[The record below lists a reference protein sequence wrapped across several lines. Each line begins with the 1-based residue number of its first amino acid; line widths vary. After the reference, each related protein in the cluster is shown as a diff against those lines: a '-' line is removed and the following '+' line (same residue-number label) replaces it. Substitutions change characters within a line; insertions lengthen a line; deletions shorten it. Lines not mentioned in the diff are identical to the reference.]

1 MGGHGQGPRPLLR
14 QLRDGHHVHVDAHR
28 LPRRRRRRVQLA
40 RGRDAALRLR
50 HGLLRLLLLRAALGG
65 HNEPRDIPGTLRRLG
80 LQLAT
85 LADLAM
91 VAARISLSLSF
102 SPSLTLTLSL
112 SLLSLSR
119 VRVVP
124 CTIYVSSIR
133 G

>member
-91 VAARISLSLSF
+91 VAARISLSLPLSP
-102 SPSLTLTLSL
+102 SPSLSL
-112 SLLSLSR
+112 SSLFVAR
-119 VRVVP
+119 ARGTVYDL
-124 CTIYVSSIR
+124 CIIYPW
-133 G
+133 